1 MSRIDITSEQ
11 LILFSELP
19 KHLPPQPSGKKI
31 HLSACYRWKNQGLC
45 GIRLETI
52 FVSGN
57 RYTSAEALN
66 RFWHEVTAA
75 KDGRMGEATKRAKH
89 VRESADSELEKAGW

>member
-1 MSRIDITSEQ
+1 MSTIDITSEQ

-31 HLSACYRWKNQGLC
+31 HLSACYRWKNQGLV
-45 GIRLETI
+45 GIRLATV
-52 FVSGN
+52 FVAGN

-66 RFWHEVTAA
+66 RFWAEVTAA
-75 KDGRMGEATKRAKH
+75 KDSRMGEATKLAK
-89 VRESADSELEKAGW
+89 RIKSDADSELQKAGW